1 MDTLIPLYAI
11 GVFLSFTLSQAGMA
25 HRWWKSGHLKPGEEV
40 KELGSILL
48 HENSWQVKMIVN
60 GIGAIC
66 TFIVMIVFAVTKFK
80 DGAYIVIILI
90 PLLVTIFV
98 LIHRHYARLA
108 KQLTLES
115 YNDNKRI
122 TRNRVIMPI
131 AGVHRGTLEAL
142 SFAATISPDVT
153 AVHIAIDDL
162 EVAKLKEK
170 WSVWGNGVRLVIL
183 HSPYRLFIEPLLSYI
198 DCLDEISLPNELI
211 TIVVPQ
217 FVPKHQIAN
226 LLHART
232 ADTLRKAL
240 LNRRN
245 IVITEVPYQVG

>member
-1 MDTLIPLYAI
+1 M
-11 GVFLSFTLSQAGMA
+11 
-25 HRWWKSGHLKPGEEV
+25 
-40 KELGSILL
+40 
-48 HENSWQVKMIVN
+48 
-60 GIGAIC
+60 
-66 TFIVMIVFAVTKFK
+66 
-80 DGAYIVIILI
+80 
-90 PLLVTIFV
+90 
-98 LIHRHYARLA
+98 
-108 KQLTLES
+108 
-115 YNDNKRI
+115 
-122 TRNRVIMPI
+122 
-131 AGVHRGTLEAL
+131 
-142 SFAATISPDVT
+142 
-153 AVHIAIDDL
+153 
-162 EVAKLKEK
+162 
-170 WSVWGNGVRLVIL
+170 WGNGVRLVIL